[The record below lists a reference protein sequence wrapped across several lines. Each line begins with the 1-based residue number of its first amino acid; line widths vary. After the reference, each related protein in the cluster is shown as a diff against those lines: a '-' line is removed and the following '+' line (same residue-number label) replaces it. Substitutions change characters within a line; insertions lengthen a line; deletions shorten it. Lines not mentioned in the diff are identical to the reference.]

1 MNVLLLLLPRAWRR
15 RYGEELLD
23 ELRRRKRT
31 PAVVLDL
38 LALAARLRTEQLGR
52 HFTPVLLICL
62 PAAAG
67 GAFGT
72 YKAVG
77 RLSHGWVELPGHW
90 WSAPWPALTIGFLTT
105 CLLASA
111 ARRRLSRR

>member
-1 MNVLLLLLPRAWRR
+1 MNLLLLMLPREWRH

-23 ELRRRKRT
+23 ELRRRKPT
-31 PAVVLDL
+31 PAVILNV

-52 HFTPVLLICL
+52 HFTAVLLICL
-62 PAAAG
+62 PATAG

-77 RLSHGWVELPGHW
+77 RLSHGWLELPGHW
-90 WSAPWPALTIGFLTT
+90 WSAPWPALTMGCLTT

-111 ARRRLSRR
+111 GRRLLRR